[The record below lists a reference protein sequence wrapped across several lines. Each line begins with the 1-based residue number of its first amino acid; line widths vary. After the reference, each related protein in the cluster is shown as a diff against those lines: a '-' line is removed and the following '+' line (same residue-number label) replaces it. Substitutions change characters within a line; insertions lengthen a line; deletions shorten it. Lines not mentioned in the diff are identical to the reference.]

1 MVADEKVISALL
13 QYPDVKRAAQALGIT
28 PQSIYNRLRRDDSFR
43 ANYAAARGTVLE
55 QACFTLQGFI
65 ADAVEVMHTIAVD
78 AENAPQVRLN
88 AADAMMRHMYR
99 LTEIV
104 DFETRI
110 QALERAQVEGINE
123 QRNEVL

>member
-13 QYPDVKRAAQALGIT
+13 QYPDVKRAAQSLEIT
-28 PQSIYNRLRRDDSFR
+28 PQSIYNRLRDDRFR
-43 ANYAAARGTVLE
+43 ADYAAARGTVLE
-55 QACFTLQGFI
+55 QACFTLQSFI